1 MSAVH
6 VVEGGRHPA
15 VLDVPTGPLEV
26 TERPAGAVKLSLV
39 IPTYN
44 ESRNLAELVGRLSAV
59 LDACLSGAYELLVVD
74 DDSPAEAHHRPP
86 AGLRDHAARAP

>member
-1 MSAVH
+1 M
-6 VVEGGRHPA
+6 
-15 VLDVPTGPLEV
+15 